1 MKQINQKIQELHATT
16 QTIAAHFIDKS
27 FSSFQNDNLAQGEIL
42 DNLQQAKD
50 RCYDL
55 GMALVRQY
63 GWNAPETLEELLDLL
78 NQRAVIDSDLV
89 DQMIAMYRLR
99 GMSIKEKLD
108 ANDFDMVD
116 QIIRQDLADM
126 GLFHKQ
132 VKEYVVA
139 RSKKREE
146 EE

>member
-1 MKQINQKIQELHATT
+1 MKQVNQKIQELHATT
-16 QTIAAHFIDKS
+16 QTIAAYFTDRS

-50 RCYDL
+50 HCYDL
-55 GMALVRQY
+55 GMAIVRQY

-78 NQRAVIDSDLV
+78 NQHAVIDSDLV
-89 DQMIAMYRLR
+89 DQMIAMYRFR
-99 GMSIKEKLD
+99 GMSIKDKLE
-108 ANDFDMVD
+108 ANDLDMVD

-132 VKEYVVA
+132 VKEFVAA
-139 RSKKREE
+139 RSKKREDE
-146 EE
+146 E